1 MPTVYY
7 DSSAT
12 GAGDGTSE
20 ADAYTDLQT
29 ALNSLSA
36 GDHLYCKRA
45 ASREGVKTTNLTFTT
60 SPTNTGDP
68 TIIEGYE
75 TTPGDGGMYQTAS
88 PVFFTGE
95 HIILAYFDVDKDDDS
110 THAISLGGDGSV
122 AYRCKATS
130 TYGFGNC
137 FNLTDSVAIECS
149 SYAVC
154 GNAGD
159 GCFEGSRFQL
169 INCYAEITD
178 GNDGAA
184 VSFNS
189 GFRQHSL
196 IDCLFVNSGPGLN
209 NDGVRIQGSTN
220 STGVFIHNCTFYNF
234 GGNGIIDTDGV
245 GNATT
250 QPSIYYGNLFYNC
263 GNGIVNAQ
271 GVNVNTLAMYAA
283 SNAFGSITSNQVSNI
298 SSNFD
303 PITLT
308 ASPFEDTT
316 DFQINDTSG
325 GGASIR
331 GLRGV
336 PDVKDFESDVRVEF
350 GTHGGVIP
358 NPNIVFQ
365 TFDEG
370 SLFLGTGDVGDTVTV
385 SGRSFQKVDD
395 DPIVWRRTTV

>member
-7 DSSAT
+7 NSAAT
-12 GAGDGTSE
+12 GANDGTSE

-45 ASREGVKTTNLTFTT
+45 ASREGVKTTNLTLST
-60 SPTNTGDP
+60 SATNTDPP

-88 PVFFTGE
+88 PVVFTGE
-95 HIILAYFDVDKDDDS
+95 HIILAYFDVDKDND
-110 THAISLGGDGSV
+110 TTEAISLAGDGSV

-130 TYGFGNC
+130 TYGYGNC
-137 FNLTDSVAIECS
+137 FYLNDSVAIECS

-154 GNAGD
+154 GGVGD
-159 GCFEGSRFQL
+159 GCFEGSRYQL

-178 GNDGAA
+178 GNDGCA

-189 GFRQHSL
+189 GFRQHNM
-196 IDCLFVNSGPGLN
+196 IGCLFVNSGTGTN
-209 NDGVRIQGSTN
+209 NDGVRVFGSSN
-220 STGVFIHNCTFYNF
+220 SNGVTILNCTFYNF
-234 GGNGIIDTDGV
+234 GGNAIVDTEGI
-245 GNATT
+245 GNTTT
-250 QPSIYYGNLFYNC
+250 QPNIYYGNLFYNC

-271 GVNVNTLAMYAA
+271 GVNVNTLAMCAA

-298 SSNFD
+298 SVNFD

-358 NPNIVFQ
+358 NPNLVFA
-365 TFDEG
+365 TSDEG
-370 SLFLGTGDVGDTVTV
+370 FLSLGTGDVGDTVTV

-395 DPIVWRRTTV
+395 DPIVWRRV

>member
-7 DSSAT
+7 NSAAT
-12 GAGDGTSE
+12 GANDGTSE

-45 ASREGVKTTNLTFTT
+45 ASREGVKTTNLTLST
-60 SPTNTGDP
+60 SATNTDPP

-88 PVFFTGE
+88 PVVFTGE
-95 HIILAYFDVDKDDDS
+95 HIILAYFDVDKDND
-110 THAISLGGDGSV
+110 TTEAISLVGDGSV

-130 TYGFGNC
+130 TYGYGNC
-137 FNLTDSVAIECS
+137 FQLNDSVAIECS

-154 GNAGD
+154 GGVGD
-159 GCFEGSRFQL
+159 GCFEGSRYQL

-178 GNDGAA
+178 GNDGTA

-189 GFRQHSL
+189 GFRQHNM
-196 IDCLFVNSGPGLN
+196 IGCLFVNSGTGTN
-209 NDGVRIQGSTN
+209 NDGVRVFGSSN
-220 STGVFIHNCTFYNF
+220 SNGVTILNCTFYNF
-234 GGNGIIDTDGV
+234 GGNAIVDTEGIANI
-245 GNATT
+245 TT
-250 QPSIYYGNLFYNC
+250 QPNIYYGNLFYNC

-271 GVNVNTLAMYAA
+271 GVNVNTLAMCAA

-298 SSNFD
+298 SVNFD

-358 NPNIVFQ
+358 NPNLVFA
-365 TFDEG
+365 TSDEG
-370 SLFLGTGDVGDTVTV
+370 FLSLGTGDVGDTVTV

-395 DPIVWRRTTV
+395 DPIVWRRV

>member
-7 DSSAT
+7 NSAAT
-12 GAGDGTSE
+12 GANDGTSE
-20 ADAYTDLQT
+20 ADAFTDLQT
-29 ALNSLSA
+29 ALDSLSA

-45 ASREGVKTTNLTFTT
+45 ASREGVKTTDLTFTT

-88 PVFFTGE
+88 PVDFTGE
-95 HIILAYFDVDKDDDS
+95 HIILAYFDVDKDDD
-110 THAISLGGDGSV
+110 TTEAISLSGDGSV

-137 FNLTDSVAIECS
+137 FYLNDSVAIECS

-154 GNAGD
+154 GGAGD

-189 GFRQHSL
+189 GFRQHNM
-196 IDCLFVNSGPGLN
+196 IGCLFVNSGTGTN
-209 NDGVRIQGSTN
+209 NNGVRVGGSSN
-220 STGVFIHNCTFYNF
+220 SSGVTILNCTFYNF
-234 GGNGIIDTDGV
+234 GGNAIVDTDGI
-245 GNATT
+245 ADTT
-250 QPSIYYGNLFYNC
+250 PQPNIYYGNLFYNC

-271 GVNVNTLAMYAA
+271 GVNVNTLAMCAA

-298 SSNFD
+298 SVNFD

-308 ASPFEDTT
+308 ASPFEDIT

-370 SLFLGTGDVGDTVTV
+370 FLSLGTGDVGDTVNV
-385 SGRSFQKVDD
+385 SGRSYQKVSDT
-395 DPIVWRRTTV
+395 PIVWRVS